1 MPNTEEKEMP
11 NTENDVLFEHEKTV
25 MGIFIDNAK
34 TYTQLSTGAL
44 VFTITFVDKVVGSK
58 NPFQLDWFLISSWI
72 GFVISIGAGVLYQY
86 LAVHFIQNISN
97 RIRRSHGILM
107 PKWLIN
113 HPWPLYGV
121 MMVCFFGGAVIFM
134 IGAITRL

>member
-1 MPNTEEKEMP
+1 MGVKEMP
-11 NTENDVLFEHEKTV
+11 LTEEDIMFEHEKAV
-25 MGIFIDNAK
+25 MGLFIDNAK

-72 GFVISIGAGVLYQY
+72 GFIIAIGAGALYQY
-86 LAVHFIQNISN
+86 LAVHFIQNKS
-97 RIRRSHGILM
+97 RITRSHGIPM
-107 PKWLIN
+107 PDCLIN